1 MRISLVGSYFTGDF
15 VCLLFN
21 GKRKKMRKTENVT
34 IFSPDKWAEDRGGEL
49 IFL

>member
-1 MRISLVGSYFTGDF
+1 MGSYFSGDF

-21 GKRKKMRKTENVT
+21 GKGKKMRKTESKT
-34 IFSPDKWAEDRGGEL
+34 IFSPDKWSEDRRGEL